1 MKRVKSTYPS
11 MSLAL
16 LLCAGLLAACAPDAK
31 EVGDPSGKG
40 SDPAAAQDPVPLW
53 TSVPETISPEWG
65 VFFSEKGQ
73 NRETPMPAPDDIE
86 GWKAVQAAN
95 DEAKEA
101 KVDEKAAAFGVTYEE
116 TEIAGIPVVEVTP
129 SDLASTDKIAVYVHG
144 GAYVLNS
151 AKAVIESA
159 MFIAAETGLRVISV
173 SYTLAPHS
181 KWQATTDEV
190 ISVFKA
196 LAGQGFTGDDII
208 LCGDS
213 AGGGLAAG
221 VTLKMRDL
229 GMEMPA
235 AIVLWSPWADI
246 SETGDTY
253 VTLRDADPY
262 FTYEHVLGP
271 SALAYADAEDHK
283 NPYVSPVYGDFT
295 QGFPPTL
302 IQGGTKEIFL
312 SNLIR
317 LYQALDQAGQTVK
330 LDIYEG
336 MPHVFVPTLPR
347 APSRRLLLPRSEIGY
362 PSTCSTTE

>member
-1 MKRVKSTYPS
+1 MKKMTYIKGVTGS
-11 MSLAL
+11 LVCALAL
-16 LLCAGLLAACAPDAK
+16 CSIAATGLAEDSA
-31 EVGDPSGKG
+31 
-40 SDPAAAQDPVPLW
+40 PLW
-53 TSVPETISPEWG
+53 KYVPETISPEWG
-65 VFFSEKGQ
+65 AFISEKGKARDRQ
-73 NRETPMPAPDDIE
+73 VPAPDDIE
-86 GWKAVQAAN
+86 GWKAIQAAN

-101 KVDEKAAAFGVTYEE
+101 RADDKAKTFGVTYRE

-129 SDLASTDKIAVYVHG
+129 ANLVSTDKIAVYTHG
-144 GAYVLNS
+144 GAYTLNS

-159 MFIAAETGLRVISV
+159 MFFAAKTGLRVIAV
-173 SYTLAPHS
+173 DYTLAPRS
-181 KWQATTDEV
+181 KWQQTTDEV

-196 LAGQGFTGDDII
+196 LAKQGFTPDDIV
-208 LCGDS
+208 LYGDS

-235 AIVLWSPWADI
+235 ALVLWSPWADI

-253 VTLRDADPY
+253 VTLRDAEPY
-262 FTYEHVLGP
+262 YTYEHVLGP
-271 SALAYADAEDHK
+271 SALAYADAEDQK

-312 SNLIR
+312 SNFIR
-317 LYQALDQAGQTVK
+317 LYQGLDQAGQTVK

-336 MPHVFVPTLPR
+336 MPHVFVPTLPESSESQAAIAKVR
-347 APSRRLLLPRSEIGY
+347 GWVSEHLLDD
-362 PSTCSTTE
+362 